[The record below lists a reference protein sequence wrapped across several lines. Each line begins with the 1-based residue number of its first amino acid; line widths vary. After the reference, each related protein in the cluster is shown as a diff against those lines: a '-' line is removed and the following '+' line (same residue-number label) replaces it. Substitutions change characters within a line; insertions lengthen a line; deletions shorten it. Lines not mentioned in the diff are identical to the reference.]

1 MIRLLYFNPIDTGVF
16 SLDTH
21 PPSGPS
27 AHSSSFL
34 HLLGEYGDIV
44 SGALFAV
51 LAYYFHVTGHVYL
64 STISGA
70 IAIGAFSITVSE
82 IAEILA
88 ERLEE
93 PYASFVLTFSAVV
106 VEIILL
112 FMIVLE
118 SVHAPSALE
127 TVKGGIISA
136 VIVDMNVLLGLAVFI
151 GGLSYKEQEHNEDTS
166 STYTTILLVASSALL
181 VPSIITYTDSASGLF
196 DASVAIATVLVL
208 FYIAIFI
215 FQTRTHSHFFKATAK
230 SRLFRIK
237 KHRDEHDEEE
247 DEDYIFDRLSNV
259 WNFLAIF
266 FFIFLIGILA
276 EVFATDGMR
285 IATDMGISTGLAG
298 LIIAIIAV
306 SPEILTAIKA
316 ARDDEIQRV
325 VNIAMGASTVSIM
338 LTVPILMG
346 LAFFNGINLTLDFN
360 AFQIGALILTIVL
373 AWKTTD
379 DGETNYF
386 EGISHLMFFVSYAII
401 AALYH

>member
-1 MIRLLYFNPIDTGVF
+1 MD
-16 SLDTH
+16 SQ
-21 PPSGPS
+21 PPSGTS
-27 AHSSSFL
+27 HSSNNTLHFL
-34 HLLGEYGDIV
+34 SEYSDMILGSIFGLL
-44 SGALFAV
+44 AF
-51 LAYYFHVTGHVYL
+51 YFHLNHSPYL
-64 STISGA
+64 SVISA
-70 IAIGAFSITVSE
+70 AVAIGAFSITVSE

-93 PYASFVLTFSAVV
+93 PYASFVLTFSAVA

-112 FMIVLE
+112 FMIVRE
-118 SVHAPSALE
+118 GIHNPAALE

-181 VPSIITYTDSASGLF
+181 VPSILTYTDNTRTLF
-196 DASVAIATVLVL
+196 EASVMIALL
-208 FYIAIFI
+208 LISFYVAIFI

-237 KHRDEHDEEE
+237 KHRNEEEDEE
-247 DEDYIFDRLSNV
+247 DEDYLFERLGNVANFISIFVL
-259 WNFLAIF
+259 IF
-266 FFIFLIGILA
+266 VIGILA
-276 EVFATDGMR
+276 ELFATDGMP
-285 IATDMGISTGLAG
+285 IAKELGISTGLAG

-306 SPEILTAIKA
+306 APEIMTAIKA

-325 VNIAMGASTVSIM
+325 INIAMGASTVSIM
-338 LTVPILMG
+338 LTVPILMA
-346 LAFFNGINLTLDFN
+346 LAYGNGIQLTLDFN
-360 AFQIGALILTIVL
+360 AFQVGALILTIIL

-386 EGISHLMFFVSYAII
+386 EGISHLMFFVGYAII
-401 AALYH
+401 ATLYH

>member
-1 MIRLLYFNPIDTGVF
+1 
-16 SLDTH
+16 
-21 PPSGPS
+21 
-27 AHSSSFL
+27 
-34 HLLGEYGDIV
+34 
-44 SGALFAV
+44 
-51 LAYYFHVTGHVYL
+51 
-64 STISGA
+64 
-70 IAIGAFSITVSE
+70 
-82 IAEILA
+82 
-88 ERLEE
+88 
-93 PYASFVLTFSAVV
+93 
-106 VEIILL
+106 
-112 FMIVLE
+112 MIVLE
-118 SVHAPSALE
+118 SVHSPSALE

-166 STYTTILLVASSALL
+166 STYTTILLVASSSLL
-181 VPSIITYTDSASGLF
+181 VPSIINYTDNASGLF
-196 DASVAIATVLVL
+196 GASVAIATVLVL
-208 FYIAIFI
+208 FYVAIFI

-237 KHRDEHDEEE
+237 KHREENEEEEEE
-247 DEDYIFDRLSNV
+247 DYLFDRLSNF
-259 WNFLAIF
+259 WNFIAIF
-266 FFIFLIGILA
+266 GFIFVIGILA

-285 IATDMGISTGLAG
+285 IATEMGISTGLAG

-316 ARDDEIQRV
+316 AKDDEIQRV

-338 LTVPILMG
+338 LTVPVLMG
-346 LAFFNGINLTLDFN
+346 LAYLNGINLTLDFN

-401 AALYH
+401 ATLYH

>member
-1 MIRLLYFNPIDTGVF
+1 ME
-16 SLDTH
+16 SQ
-21 PPSGPS
+21 PPSSQPTH
-27 AHSSSFL
+27 HSPVFL
-34 HLLGEYGDIV
+34 LISEYGDIFF
-44 SGALFAV
+44 GAVFGI
-51 LAYYFHVTGHVYL
+51 LAYYFHAIGSMNL
-64 STISGA
+64 SVVSAA

-93 PYASFVLTFSAVV
+93 PYASFVLTFSAVA

-118 SVHAPSALE
+118 AAHNPSALD

-181 VPSIITYTDSASGLF
+181 VPSIINYADESNALQSASI
-196 DASVAIATVLVL
+196 AIAIALVI
-208 FYIAIFI
+208 FYISIFI

-237 KHRDEHDEEE
+237 KHRHEDEEE
-247 DEDYIFDRLSNV
+247 DEEEYIFDKLGNI
-259 WNFLAIF
+259 WNFIAIF
-266 FFIFLIGILA
+266 VFIFIIGVLA
-276 EVFATDGMR
+276 EVFATDGMK
-285 IATDMGISTGLAG
+285 IAGELGISSGLAG

-338 LTVPILMG
+338 LTVPILMA
-346 LAFFNGINLTLDFN
+346 LAYINGIHLSLDFN
-360 AFQIGALILTIVL
+360 AFQIGALILTIIL

-401 AALYH
+401 ATLHH